1 MKNNVI
7 DTYNLM
13 QGIEKYVVGGAIAG
27 LNSVAWHDDPNKA
40 YTDGTTIYLPRP
52 NSLMTEEELLL
63 WRYKAEHELGHED
76 AVNSNP
82 HWKEVMTEKRKDP
95 KYDKDGLLW
104 WLSNVI
110 SDHVQ
115 ERNRVGEL
123 VGRDEVLLFGRQAF
137 LKNMVFKAAA
147 EKGKKATEDEK
158 RGLSVF
164 LWDTRN
170 RQKWN
175 PHITLP
181 TFDKSITDFADK
193 IAREAGVDMSKV
205 MHEGDVFEAALKVRK
220 LFPEVPASNNFMNAS
235 GDGEGSGDAANGM
248 KKGKGDGKESKG
260 KLNDGD
266 PLSAKAIPFTPTGSH
281 GDKTVTRTYSF
292 KDEEGTYTPRKPTA
306 LSKTTSPHRGSMSR
320 DGGHI
325 SAVRSLVKRTNLPA
339 KVRAYLMAM
348 KREKWTTGYRSGR
361 LDTNRL
367 TDVMRG
373 KEDLFR
379 RKEDVRLVDSAV
391 YLLVDS
397 SGSMS
402 GTSFQ
407 SACASALMM
416 AEALQGINVSVEIA
430 GFTEF
435 GRGDKDL
442 IHDTWLSFG
451 QRFVQENVL
460 SQMGVM
466 ANNLSNN
473 ADGENILYAYHR
485 LKNQPKTRKI
495 LIVLSDGQPA
505 ASGPVGATVDIG
517 AYTKKVINSIQKD
530 KDVVIIGLGMSGYS
544 PKQFY
549 KNAYEVKHGQPL
561 EPVLLEIVKNG
572 VLK

>member
-1 MKNNVI
+1 MKGNVI

-13 QGIEKYVVGGAIAG
+13 QGVEKYVIGGAIAG

-40 YTDGTTIYLPRP
+40 YTDGSTIYLPRP
-52 NSLMTEEELLL
+52 NSVMTPEELLL

-82 HWKEVMTEKRKDP
+82 HWKEVMTAKRKDP

-115 ERNRVGEL
+115 ERNRIGDL
-123 VGRDEVLLFGRQAF
+123 VGRDEVLLQGRQAF
-137 LKNMVFKAAA
+137 LKNMVFAAA
-147 EKGKKATEDEK
+147 SAKGKKATEDEK

-175 PHITLP
+175 EHITLP
-181 TFDKSITDFADK
+181 TFDKEVVDFADK

-220 LFPEVPASNNFMNAS
+220 LFPEVPAANNFMNAS

-248 KKGKGDGKESKG
+248 TKGKGEGGKKP
-260 KLNDGD
+260 KDGD
-266 PLSAKAIPFTPTGSH
+266 PLGAKAIPFTPTGNH
-281 GDKTVTRTYSF
+281 GDKTVTRTYTF
-292 KDEEGTYTPRKPTA
+292 KDEEGTYRPRKPTPLA
-306 LSKTTSPHRGSMSR
+306 KASNPYRSGRGIDMSFV
-320 DGGHI
+320 
-325 SAVRSLVKRTNLPA
+325 SAVRGLVNRTNLPA
-339 KVRAYLMAM
+339 KVRAFLMAM

-361 LDTNRL
+361 LDTQRL
-367 TDVMRG
+367 TDVFRG

-435 GRGDKDL
+435 GNGDADL
-442 IHDTWLSFG
+442 IHDTWLPFG

-460 SQMGVM
+460 KQMGAM
-466 ANNLSNN
+466 SNNLSNN

-485 LKNQPKTRKI
+485 LKNQPKSRKI

-505 ASGPVGATVDIG
+505 ASGPEGSTIDIG
-517 AYTKKVINSIQKD
+517 AYTKRVINSIQQD

-549 KNAYEVKHGQPL
+549 KNAYKVEHGQPL